1 MKKSELYHEA
11 ALCVLRDNELSDD
24 FRLEI
29 IAELLAKKNME
40 HFCEEQAEK
49 SEVAV

>member
-29 IAELLAKKNME
+29 IAELLDKE
-40 HFCEEQAEK
+40 HLEKFCEEQAEK
-49 SEVAV
+49 EAAV